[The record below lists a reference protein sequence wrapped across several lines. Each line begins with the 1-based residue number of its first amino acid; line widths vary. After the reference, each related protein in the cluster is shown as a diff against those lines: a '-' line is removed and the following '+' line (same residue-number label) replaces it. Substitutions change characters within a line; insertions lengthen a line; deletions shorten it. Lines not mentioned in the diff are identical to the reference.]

1 MKKHIEP
8 RRYLLRFDSHELPQ
22 RFADVLVIGSGVAG
36 LSAGLAAAGHGD
48 VLLVS
53 KDELR
58 ESNTQY
64 AQGGV
69 AAVWSEADSFAAH
82 VADTLAVGQGLC
94 DAQAVESI
102 VREGPER
109 IRELVGAGAQFD
121 REGAGY
127 NLTREGGHSQ
137 ARILHAQGDA
147 TGAEI
152 ERTLL
157 QRLAATSAV
166 RCLDHT
172 FVVDLLTDGGEC
184 VGALLSSQT
193 QGLTLVWAKQ
203 TLLAAGGLGQLY
215 RETTNPEVAT
225 GDGIAMAYR
234 AGAVLADMEF
244 VQFHPTTLYIAGAS
258 RWLLSETLRG
268 EGAYLVNSRGER
280 FMPRYH
286 PDAELAPRDVVSR
299 AIVAEMRATGATHVR
314 LDLRHL
320 EPAHVRERFPTIARV
335 CAQFDLDLAEDLIP
349 VRPSAH
355 YMIGGVRVGTDAR
368 TTLPRL
374 WACGECA
381 CSGLHGANRL
391 GSNSL
396 LEGLVL
402 GHRAGHAA
410 GRLAAS
416 ELGEPKPRHVRAEP
430 TAGHE
435 DRLDLRDVSNSL
447 KSLMWRHVGIE
458 RSEGLLSEAEES
470 IDFWC
475 RYVMAKEFHFREG
488 WEVQNMLTLAKII
501 TVAAR
506 TRKESRGVHFRSDF
520 PQPDDANWKT
530 HITFHR
536 PQEG

>member
-8 RRYLLRFDSHELPQ
+8 RRFLLRFDTHELPQ
-22 RFADVLVIGSGVAG
+22 RFVDVLVLGSGVAG
-36 LSAGLAAAGHGD
+36 LSAALAAARHAQ

-58 ESNTQY
+58 ESNTHY

-69 AAVWSEADSFAAH
+69 AAVLGPPDSAEAH
-82 VADTLAVGQGLC
+82 IRDTLAVGQGLC
-94 DAQAVESI
+94 EPAVVETV
-102 VREGPER
+102 VREGPQR
-109 IRELVGAGAQFD
+109 VRELIAAGAHFD
-121 REGAGY
+121 QDAGAL
-127 NLTREGGHSQ
+127 NLTREGGHSH

-152 ERTLL
+152 EATLL
-157 QRLAATSAV
+157 RQATAHPRI

-172 FVVDLLTDGGEC
+172 FVVDLLADGGEC
-184 VGALLSSQT
+184 AGVILSSQT
-193 QGLTLVWAKQ
+193 QGLTVVWAKQ
-203 TLLAAGGLGQLY
+203 TILATGGMGQLY

-225 GDGIAMAYR
+225 GDGVALAYR
-234 AGAVLADMEF
+234 AGAVLQDMEF
-244 VQFHPTTLYIAGAS
+244 MQFHPTTLYIAGAS
-258 RWLLSETLRG
+258 RWLVSETVRG
-268 EGAYLVNSRGER
+268 EGAYLLNNRGER

-286 PDAELAPRDVVSR
+286 PDAELAPRDAVSR

-320 EPAHVRERFPTIARV
+320 GAQRVRERFPTIARV
-335 CAQFDLDLAEDLIP
+335 CEQFDLDIAEDLIP

-355 YMIGGVRVGTDAR
+355 YMIGGVRIDLEAR
-368 TTLPRL
+368 TSLGRL

-396 LEGLVL
+396 LEGLVF
-402 GHRAGHAA
+402 GHRAGEGA
-410 GRLAAS
+410 GRAAAAAPGDAAPRPARS
-416 ELGEPKPRHVRAEP
+416 EPPANP
-430 TAGHE
+430 E
-435 DRLDLRDVSNSL
+435 DRLDLRDVLNSL

-458 RSEGLLSEAEES
+458 RSEDLLREAEES

-475 RYVMAKEFHFREG
+475 RYVMNKEFHYRGG
-488 WEVQNMLTLAKII
+488 WELQNLLTLAKIV

-506 TRKESRGVHFRSDF
+506 SRQESRGVHYRSDF
-520 PQPDDANWKT
+520 PEPDDTRWKT
-530 HITFHR
+530 HITFQR
-536 PQEG
+536 PET

>member
-1 MKKHIEP
+1 MKKYIEP
-8 RRYLLRFDSHELPQ
+8 RRHLVYFDSRDLPQ
-22 RFADVLVIGSGVAG
+22 RFVDVLVIGSGVAG
-36 LSAGLAAAGHGD
+36 LSAALAAARHAN

-69 AAVWSEADSFAAH
+69 AAVWSDADSFEAH
-82 VADTLAVGQGLC
+82 VRDTLAVGQGLC
-94 DAQAVESI
+94 DEAVVESI
-102 VREGPER
+102 VRDGPR
-109 IRELVGAGAQFD
+109 RLRELIAAGAKFD
-121 REGAGY
+121 RDDDSY
-127 NLTREGGHSQ
+127 DLTREGGHSHP
-137 ARILHAQGDA
+137 RILHARGDA

-157 QRLAATSAV
+157 QQVAAARRI
-166 RCLDHT
+166 RCLDYT

-184 VGALLSSQT
+184 VGALFSSQT
-193 QGLTLVWAKQ
+193 QGLTIVWARH
-203 TLLAAGGLGQLY
+203 TVLATGGLGRLY

-225 GDGIAMAYR
+225 GDGIAMGYR
-234 AGAVLADMEF
+234 ASAALQDMEF
-244 VQFHPTTLYIAGAS
+244 IQFHPTTLYIAGAA
-258 RWLLSETLRG
+258 RHLISETVRG
-268 EGAYLVNSRGER
+268 EGALLLNTRGER

-286 PDAELAPRDVVSR
+286 PDAELAPRDVVAR
-299 AIVAEMRATGATHVR
+299 AIVAEMRATGATHVK
-314 LDLRHL
+314 LDLRHF
-320 EPAHVRERFPTIARV
+320 PPGRARERFPGIARV
-335 CAQFDLDLAEDLIP
+335 CEQFDLNPAEDLIP

-355 YMIGGVRVGTDAR
+355 YTIGGVRVDAQAR

-402 GHRAGHAA
+402 GHRAGDAA
-410 GRLAAS
+410 GRHAAAATGN
-416 ELGEPKPRHVRAEP
+416 LRPRSIRAEARSP
-430 TAGHE
+430 HE
-435 DRLDLRDVSNSL
+435 DKLNLHDVANSL

-458 RSEGLLSEAEES
+458 RDEDSLHEAEEN
-470 IDFWC
+470 INFWC
-475 RYVMAKEFHFREG
+475 RYTMDKQFHFRLG

-506 TRKESRGVHFRSDF
+506 TRTESRGVHYRSDF
-520 PQPDDANWKT
+520 PRADDANWRKHT
-530 HITFHR
+530 TFLR
-536 PQEG
+536 PAN

>member
-8 RRYLLRFDSHELPQ
+8 RRYLLHFDTHALPQ

-36 LSAGLAAAGHGD
+36 LSAALAACRHAE

-58 ESNTQY
+58 ESNTRY

-69 AAVWSEADSFAAH
+69 AAVWAQDDSFQAH

-94 DAQAVESI
+94 DPEAVESI

-109 IRELVGAGAQFD
+109 IRELIAAGAQFD
-121 REGAGY
+121 RDADAI
-127 NLTREGGHSQ
+127 NLTREGGHSHP
-137 ARILHAQGDA
+137 RILHAQGDA

-157 QRLAATSAV
+157 QQAAANKAILT
-166 RCLDHT
+166 LDHT

-184 VGALLSSQT
+184 VGAILSNQT
-193 QGLTLVWAKQ
+193 QGITIVWAKQ
-203 TLLAAGGLGQLY
+203 TILASGGLGQLY

-234 AGAVLADMEF
+234 AGAVIQDMEF
-244 VQFHPTTLYIAGAS
+244 IQFHPTTLYIAGAS
-258 RWLLSETLRG
+258 RWLVSETLRG
-268 EGAYLVNSRGER
+268 EGAYLVNNRGER

-299 AIVAEMRATGATHVR
+299 AIVAEMRATGATHVF

-320 EPAHVRERFPTIARV
+320 GAERARSRFPTIARV
-335 CAQFDLDLAEDLIP
+335 CQQFDLDLAVDLIP

-355 YMIGGVRVGTDAR
+355 YMIGGVRVDLGAR
-368 TTLPRL
+368 TSLPRL

-402 GHRAGHAA
+402 GHRAGEAA
-410 GRLAAS
+410 GRLAAG
-416 ELGEPKPRHVRAEP
+416 EPAEPKPRAIRAE
-430 TAGHE
+430 AAEVHE
-435 DRLDLRDVSNSL
+435 DGLDLRDVSNSL
-447 KSLMWRHVGIE
+447 KSLMWRQVGIE
-458 RSEGLLSEAEES
+458 RCEAAVREAEES

-475 RYVMAKEFHFREG
+475 RYVMPKEFYFRGG
-488 WEVQNMLTLAKII
+488 WEIQNLLTLAKIVS
-501 TVAAR
+501 VAAR
-506 TRKESRGVHFRSDF
+506 TRQESRGVHYRTDF
-520 PQPDDANWKT
+520 PQADDASWRR
-530 HITFHR
+530 HITFQR
-536 PQEG
+536 PQD